1 MTTNDL
7 PKVAEMVSHYRV
19 LGRLGAGGMG
29 EVYLA
34 EDLTLGRKVALKF
47 LPPKTKADELAQQRL
62 IGEAQAA
69 AALDHPNICAIYEVG
84 RHADRGF
91 IVMQYVEGEPLSL
104 RIARGLELVEALSI
118 AVQMADALAEAHS
131 RGIIHRD
138 LKPQNIMVNARGQAK
153 LLDFGLA
160 TPPLRGLPPA
170 LSEAETQ
177 EVPTRHGAVLGT
189 PAYMS
194 PEQAQGRPQDAR
206 SDLFSLGVVLYE
218 MVTGTRPFS
227 GSTSTETM
235 AAIITHV
242 PLALDPPRLDGPLR
256 AAADRQQVAR
266 QGPGRP
272 LPDGQGPADRP
283 ARAAAGPDVGLG

>member
-34 EDLTLGRKVALKF
+34 EDMTLGRKVALKF

-62 IGEAQAA
+62 IAEAQAA

-84 RHADRGF
+84 RHAERGF

-104 RIARGLELVEALSI
+104 RIARGLELIEALSI

-138 LKPQNIMVNARGQAK
+138 LKPQNIMINARGQAK

-160 TPPLRGLPPA
+160 TPPLRALPPV

-177 EVPTRHGAVLGT
+177 EVLTRHGNVRG
-189 PAYMS
+189 
-194 PEQAQGRPQDAR
+194 DAG
-206 SDLFSLGVVLYE
+206 L
-218 MVTGTRPFS
+218 
-227 GSTSTETM
+227 
-235 AAIITHV
+235 H
-242 PLALDPPRLDGPLR
+242 
-256 AAADRQQVAR
+256 VAR
-266 QGPGRP
+266 AGAGPRRRMPGAICSAWVSCSTRWS
-272 LPDGQGPADRP
+272 P
-283 ARAAAGPDVGLG
+283 ARGLFPARRRPRRWRPSSPTSRRP